1 MSMLHTVTQSN
12 LFLIMSQHVCLDGY
26 FVICF
31 YFQNAFEVDES
42 VVHTGGDE
50 QINFLFKKYD
60 NQQLKLVIN

>member
-1 MSMLHTVTQSN
+1 MMC
-12 LFLIMSQHVCLDGY
+12 QHVCLDGY

-31 YFQNAFEVDES
+31 SFKNAFEVDES

-60 NQQLKLVIN
+60 NQQLKLARN